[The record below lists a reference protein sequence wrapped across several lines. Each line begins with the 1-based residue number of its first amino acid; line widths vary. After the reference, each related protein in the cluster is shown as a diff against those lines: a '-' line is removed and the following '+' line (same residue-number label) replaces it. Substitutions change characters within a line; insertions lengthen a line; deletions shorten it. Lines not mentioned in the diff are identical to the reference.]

1 MKKALVLYLLSISF
15 LFAIANNSYE
25 KDANKI
31 NENILNGATKLDK
44 KNVDVKKDATAI
56 DISPG
61 KKDTY
66 NYEEEIILNL
76 IRINDGKSAKS
87 TSKDGKSSSKQDSN
101 NIANNSEVDYFGLNK
116 DKENKDQQNTK
127 TDTTQSTVTLTAPA
141 EKFKGRCVFHS
152 TFLVTNKKQVKIAC
166 KTENKGSIMLVMDLV
181 PKNEEFALN
190 GVPKYIIDANDNH
203 IMIDSELS
211 TITNIDDLDTNI
223 ASEVNTREIEQYNN
237 IMQKEM
243 AKQLAKASEDYMNDK
258 RDENVNEQSSTDQ
271 NGNVVVTKNRTG
283 TDATDYLGS
292 ALITGTFKI
301 IEKVAESMEDK
312 FPYLYKVEENSIINI
327 DLIGKG
333 RI

>member
-1 MKKALVLYLLSISF
+1 MKKVLALYFLTVSL
-15 LFAIANNSYE
+15 LFAIANNYE
-25 KDANKI
+25 KDAKKI
-31 NENILNGATKLDK
+31 NENILNSATKLDK
-44 KNVDVKKDATAI
+44 KNVDVKKDAKVI
-56 DISPG
+56 DVSPG

-76 IRINDGKSAKS
+76 IRINDGKSAKDN
-87 TSKDGKSSSKQDSN
+87 SKDSKLSSKQGSN
-101 NIANNSEVDYFGLNK
+101 NLANNTEVDFFGLNK
-116 DKENKDQQNTK
+116 PNDSNDEENPT
-127 TDTTQSTVTLTAPA
+127 TVTSPTTVTIPVPT

-152 TFLVTNKKQVKIAC
+152 TFLVTSKKQVKIAC
-166 KTENKGSIMLVMDLV
+166 KTERKGSIMLVMDLV
-181 PKNEEFALN
+181 PKNEEFALF
-190 GVPKYIIDANDNH
+190 GIPKYIIDVNDNH

-243 AKQLAKASEDYMNDK
+243 AKQLAKASEDFMNDK
-258 RDENVNEQSSTDQ
+258 RDENVNEKSSTDQ
-271 NGNVVVTKNRTG
+271 NGNVVVTKNRTD
-283 TDATDYLGS
+283 TDAVDYLGS

-301 IEKVAESMEDK
+301 VEKIAESLEDK